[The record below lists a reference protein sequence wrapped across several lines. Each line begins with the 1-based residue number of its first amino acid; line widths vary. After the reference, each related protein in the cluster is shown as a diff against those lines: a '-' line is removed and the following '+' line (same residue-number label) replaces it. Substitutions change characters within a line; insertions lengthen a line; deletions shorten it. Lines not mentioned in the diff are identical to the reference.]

1 MRAAHAPTH
10 RAGFLQAQGVLLVVR
25 DPPPPPPPAPGQPP
39 MVPGNPAEGVE
50 ILLAVWDDGSANG
63 LGGKVDLGTGIAT
76 ALGQLVAEELELP
89 FERVVML
96 LGDTTRVPNQGPT
109 IASATLQIA
118 AAPLRQAAAQ
128 AHAWLRA
135 QQAEAGGAEPDLSSL
150 LSGRQVRLVL
160 DPATPLKPSTEWTV
174 AGQSQ
179 PRVDIPA
186 KVLGE
191 AAFVHDVRVP
201 GMLHGR
207 VVRPPYA
214 GADHGEFIG
223 RTLRTVDEAS
233 IAHLPGIV
241 AVVREGD
248 FVGIVAERE
257 DQAEAALHTLRLD
270 WGDWPAQPPLG
281 DLAAALS
288 ANPAKPR
295 VVADQGDAAAANA
308 AAPLRLQSRY
318 VWPYQMHASIG
329 PSCAV
334 AQWRPETPVGPA
346 GLTVW
351 SGTQNPH
358 VLRADLALLT
368 GLPDTAVEV
377 VRLEAAGCYGRNGA
391 DDVTADAALL
401 SRAVGR
407 PVRVQ
412 LTREQEHQWE
422 PKGAA
427 QLMEVD
433 GSVDA
438 EGRLQGW
445 DFSTCYPS
453 NASPTLALLL
463 TGRVAATAQAYA
475 MGDRT
480 SVPPYRVPNLKVTVN
495 DMPPI
500 LRASWL
506 RGVSALPNS
515 FAHESFVDELANAR
529 GEDPLAFRLKHL
541 DDPRA
546 AELLQATA
554 ERAGWQPHAGPRQ
567 RSDDGVI
574 LKGQGLAYARYIHSK
589 FPGFGAAWSA
599 WVADVEVNKLTGE
612 VHVSRVVV
620 GHDAGAMV
628 NPAGVTHQVHG
639 NVVQT
644 TSRALKEQV
653 TVEPERGAVTSREWG
668 SYPILSFRQVP
679 VIEVVVPPRPGEP
692 ILGAGESSSVPGT
705 AAIAN
710 AIFDATGVRFRQPPF
725 TPEAVRAALNPLTDA
740 RGPLVPSHSQ
750 APVAG
755 DLACEG
761 PGGHGVVPLGAA
773 GDAGAQSADPGAEES
788 PSRTV
793 PPPAWVEEVAPGTA
807 RAAPLGAPRAKPAWA
822 RALALVTGAF
832 AALAGLAGLIGSRPA
847 LAPITGVNAGAV
859 YSAATLE
866 KGRQLAALGNCA
878 GCHTAEGGAVN
889 AGGRPLETPFGT
901 VYATNLTPDPT
912 TGIGRWSFSAF
923 QRAMREGVSHDGRM
937 LYPAFPYT
945 AFTRM
950 SDDELTALYA
960 HLMSQPAVSNTT
972 PAADLRAPFHLRPL
986 MHLWNAL
993 HLQPGPRTVPA
1004 ATLTALPAGVD
1015 SALWQRGEYL
1025 VNGPGHCGACHTP
1038 RDTLGAEKTGSGYL
1052 SGAWVDGW
1060 HAPSLTALN
1069 RRTLP
1074 WSETSLFSY
1083 LKNGHSAAHG
1093 VAVGPMAQV
1102 VGSLQ
1107 SAPESDLRAMAHYLA
1122 TLQGSAPGPV
1132 LTTPQDAGPAASLA
1146 SEGTAGPDDA
1156 AVQRLAAQ
1164 AVARARAL
1172 APLPDATQRMFESAC
1187 GACHSDGTAPVDLG
1201 LNLPLA
1207 TNSKL
1212 RAEQPDNLLRVLL
1225 DGIQRP
1231 ATRDIGFMPGFRH
1244 ALDDAQLAELAT
1256 WLRRRYAPDQPAW
1269 AGPQALRERVAQ
1281 LRGAPRTNR

>member
-1 MRAAHAPTH
+1 
-10 RAGFLQAQGVLLVVR
+10 
-25 DPPPPPPPAPGQPP
+25 
-39 MVPGNPAEGVE
+39 
-50 ILLAVWDDGSANG
+50 
-63 LGGKVDLGTGIAT
+63 
-76 ALGQLVAEELELP
+76 
-89 FERVVML
+89 
-96 LGDTTRVPNQGPT
+96 
-109 IASATLQIA
+109 
-118 AAPLRQAAAQ
+118 
-128 AHAWLRA
+128 
-135 QQAEAGGAEPDLSSL
+135 
-150 LSGRQVRLVL
+150 
-160 DPATPLKPSTEWTV
+160 
-174 AGQSQ
+174 
-179 PRVDIPA
+179 VDIPA

-223 RTLRTVDEAS
+223 RTLRVVDETS

-257 DQAEAALHTLRLD
+257 EQAEAALHALRLD
-270 WGDWPAQPPLG
+270 WGDWPAQPPLD

-334 AQWRPETPVGPA
+334 AQWRPETPEGPA
-346 GLTVW
+346 RLTVW

-377 VRLEAAGCYGRNGA
+377 IRLEAAGCYGRNGA

-401 SRAVGR
+401 ARAVGR

-438 EGRLQGW
+438 QGRLQGW

-463 TGRVAATAQAYA
+463 TGRVGATAQAYA

-480 SVPPYRVPNLKVTVN
+480 SVPPYQVPNLKVTVN

-515 FAHESFVDELANAR
+515 FAHESFVDELAYAQ

-541 DDPRA
+541 DDARA

-554 ERAGWQPHAGPRQ
+554 ERAGWQHHADPRQ
-567 RSDDGVI
+567 RSEDGVI

-644 TSRALKEQV
+644 TSRALTEQV
-653 TVEPERGAVTSREWG
+653 AVEPERGAVTSREWG

-679 VIEVVVPPRPGEP
+679 VIEVVVRPRPGEL

-725 TPEAVRAALNPLTDA
+725 TPEVVRAALNPLTDA
-740 RGPLVPSHSQ
+740 RGAQVHNHSQ
-750 APVAG
+750 PPVAG
-755 DLACEG
+755 DLAADG
-761 PGGHGVVPLGAA
+761 PGGLGVVPPGAA
-773 GDAGAQSADPGAEES
+773 GDAGAHSADPGAEAS
-788 PSRTV
+788 PSRTG

-807 RAAPLGAPRAKPAWA
+807 TAAPLGAPRAKPAWA

-832 AALAGLAGLIGSRPA
+832 AALAGLAGLLVSRPA

-859 YSAATLE
+859 YSAATLAQ
-866 KGRQLAALGNCA
+866 GRQLAALGNCA

-923 QRAMREGVSHDGRM
+923 QRTMREGVSHDGRM

-960 HLMSQPAVSNTT
+960 HLMSQPAVTNPT
-972 PAADLRAPFHLRPL
+972 PAADLRAPFNFRPL

-1015 SALWQRGEYL
+1015 AALWQRGEHL

-1038 RDTLGAEKTGSGYL
+1038 RDVMGAEKTGTAYL

-1083 LKNGHSAAHG
+1083 LKNGHSTAHG
-1093 VAVGPMAQV
+1093 VAVGPMAEV

-1107 SAPESDLRAMAHYLA
+1107 SAPEGDLRAMAHYLA
-1122 TLQGSAPGPV
+1122 TLQGS
-1132 LTTPQDAGPAASLA
+1132 GPAPQGPTSSSDAA
-1146 SEGTAGPDDA
+1146 ITTAAGPDASAID
-1156 AVQRLAAQ
+1156 QLAAQ
-1164 AVARARAL
+1164 TVARARAL

-1187 GACHSDGTAPVDLG
+1187 GACHSDGTAPVELG

-1244 ALDDAQLAELAT
+1244 ALDDTQLAELAT

-1281 LRGAPRTNR
+1281 LRGAPRTDR